1 MTKYMKVDGLEMV
14 RDMSNMSLINTD
26 KNELESY
33 LTKRKILLE
42 QKDEINSIKKEV
54 SNLQADISTIKNLL
68 IQLTN
73 R

>member
-1 MTKYMKVDGLEMV
+1 MKVDGLEMV

-33 LTKRKILLE
+33 LAKRKILLE
-42 QKDEINSIKKEV
+42 QKNEINSIKEDV

>member
-1 MTKYMKVDGLEMV
+1 MKVDGLEMV

-33 LTKRKILLE
+33 LNKRKILLE
-42 QKDEINSIKKEV
+42 QKNEINSIKEDV

>member
-1 MTKYMKVDGLEMV
+1 MTEYMKVDGLEMV

-33 LTKRKILLE
+33 LAKRKILLE
-42 QKDEINSIKKEV
+42 QKNEINSIKEDV

>member
-1 MTKYMKVDGLEMV
+1 MKEYMKVDGLEMV

-33 LTKRKILLE
+33 LTKRKILLD
-42 QKDEINSIKKEV
+42 QKNEINSIKEEV
-54 SNLQADISTIKNLL
+54 SNLQSDISTIKDLL

>member
-1 MTKYMKVDGLEMV
+1 MTEYMKVEGLEMV

-33 LTKRKILLE
+33 IMKRKILLE
-42 QKDEINSIKKEV
+42 QKNEINSIKEEV
-54 SNLQADISTIKNLL
+54 SNIQTDISTIKDLL